1 MSSSADGG
9 LQPHVMAILAR
20 QLRQLSTAPPPG
32 VRYLPSDASLT
43 EVLCELE
50 GPRGTP
56 YEGGS
61 FTCRLVL
68 GGDFP
73 NAPPKGASCCGAR
86 GPTRRAPR
94 SLPLTIHPLARAA
107 PPPQPS
113 SSRRSSTPT

>member
-1 MSSSADGG
+1 MASGDGG

-32 VRYLPSDASLT
+32 VRYVPSDASLT
-43 EVLCELE
+43 EVVCELE

-68 GGDFP
+68 GSDFP
-73 NAPPKGASCCGAR
+73 NAPPKGASPRPASGRPPQGRQVVYAR
-86 GPTRRAPR
+86 ARSFGRRAVRPR
-94 SLPLTIHPLARAA
+94 SGLALRAH
-107 PPPQPS
+107 
-113 SSRRSSTPT
+113 